1 MAIGMPGVLHG
12 MKSYLLQ
19 DEDGNVQIA
28 HSISAGLDYPG
39 VGPEHAYLRATGRA
53 EYVSITDQEAMDAL
67 MELCK
72 LEGIIPAIESAHAL
86 AHVFKMAKTMTKDQI
101 IVMCLSGRG
110 DKDVHTVA
118 AYLKGE
124 DCNK

>member
-1 MAIGMPGVLHG
+1 M
-12 MKSYLLQ
+12 
-19 DEDGNVQIA
+19 
-28 HSISAGLDYPG
+28 
-39 VGPEHAYLRATGRA
+39 
-53 EYVSITDQEAMDAL
+53 EYVSITDRECMDAL

-86 AHVFKMAKTMTKDQI
+86 AYVFKMAEKMTKDNI

-118 AYLKGE
+118 AYLEGK
-124 DCNK
+124 DMNK